1 MAWKQPSTLMVL
13 DIATIVF
20 SLFFNLNQSYFDD
33 HDQWYK
39 IYTIDS
45 ELYWLVWDQVDKD
58 TAFGIIMK
66 IATGTLI
73 FALFSVLYSTK
84 ICQIQ
89 PCLDDSWY
97 KITHSRL
104 TVGLNYSFWLCF
116 DYLAPDWI
124 HIGFVK
130 FFIGCLHFLETHLVP
145 VHWLWN
151 LYTCSRL
158 TVWLF
163 WSFLIDILNS
173 SPSSVWL
180 FFVLCF

>member
-20 SLFFNLNQSYFDD
+20 SLFFNLNRSYFDD

-45 ELYWLVWDQVDKD
+45 ELYWLVRDQVGKD

-73 FALFSVLYSTK
+73 FALFSVLYSIQ
-84 ICQIQ
+84 ICQ

-104 TVGLNYSFWLCF
+104 TVGLNYSF
-116 DYLAPDWI
+116 LA
-124 HIGFVK
+124 
-130 FFIGCLHFLETHLVP
+130 
-145 VHWLWN
+145 
-151 LYTCSRL
+151 
-158 TVWLF
+158 LF
-163 WSFLIDILNS
+163 WLSGSWLDTYWICPIRYWVSSLPWGSFS
-173 SPSSVWL
+173 SCPLAMESLHLLQVDCL
-180 FFVLCF
+180 AVLVVFDWYPEL